1 MSIHLMWK
9 VRLDRLARFQHDL
22 LVFFSELK
30 KEEEIKTTYWVD
42 LLIHL
47 RSWRMEQNVFTW
59 EIFEKHTFNHSYGA
73 NPTVNIQINL
83 VILEGLRI
91 LPFTLLNES
100 HWFRVYKNFYLT
112 GLELFVFLFLKAN
125 FKKQYGY
132 CKQDFN

>member
-9 VRLDRLARFQHDL
+9 VRLDHLARFQHDL
-22 LVFFSELK
+22 LIFLSELK

-47 RSWRMEQNVFTW
+47 RSGRMEQNVFTW
-59 EIFEKHTFNHSYGA
+59 KIFEKHTFNHSCGA

-100 HWFRVYKNFYLT
+100 HWFRVFKNYYLT
-112 GLELFVFLFLKAN
+112 GLELFVFLFLKAS
-125 FKKQYGY
+125 FKKLYDY
-132 CKQDFN
+132 CK